1 MSHLCGR
8 KLRRQLTGI
17 VQKETISTIYL
28 DVCAMVGTN
37 YNLCPVGPKTKQ
49 NKNQQKSPT
58 SQKKPL
64 EGMQAVLGNRP
75 IQTEVIKAALIFN
88 THPTVSPTVCPSF
101 SLANQT
107 GDLGN
112 GRAI

>member
-1 MSHLCGR
+1 
-8 KLRRQLTGI
+8 
-17 VQKETISTIYL
+17 
-28 DVCAMVGTN
+28 MVGTN
-37 YNLCPVGPKTKQ
+37 YNLCPVGPKTKE

-88 THPTVSPTVCPSF
+88 AHPTMSPTVCPSF
-101 SLANQT
+101 SPANRQGT
-107 GDLGN
+107 WEMAMPFNRFPRLYTTSLSLSSLLQGSSLLPP
-112 GRAI
+112 